1 MINIFLLQSQGSR
14 ISYSVASVLTEL
26 FKVYFHRHIDFA
38 HQANNAHHA
47 LSRAGRA
54 IYYCLVHKPIGFD
67 LQIGLQPSTL

>member
-1 MINIFLLQSQGSR
+1 MINIFLLQSQESR

-26 FKVYFHRHIDFA
+26 FKVYFQSV

-54 IYYCLVHKPIGFD
+54 IYYCLVHKPVGFD